1 MARGTMTGR
10 RWRRPLLAVL
20 LAVLVAVAGGLGLG
34 AAGATPSA
42 GSTSTATTTTAV
54 PTPLRPVDVDPGVF
68 PTDRPLRVA
77 VRNIPPFDIQRGN
90 RWSGYSIELW
100 RSMAEVLKLN
110 YDFVPVE
117 TVGDQLAAVVD
128 GRADLAI
135 GAISITSEREAAVD
149 FTQPIFDSGLQIA
162 VPSTPSAP
170 SISALFSKAVLK
182 ALLTVLLFIV
192 VLIVVMG
199 HLMWLVE
206 RRKNDDFPHSYV
218 KGVEAGMWW
227 AIVTLTTVGYGD
239 TTARTRT
246 GRVVA
251 ICWMV
256 LGIVVVA
263 QVTATVTSAATVERL
278 QSDVKAVGDLSGKKV
293 VTVRGT
299 VSEKFVK
306 DEGIPAR
313 LVDSITVAEE
323 QLLDGDADAVVY
335 DSPVLRYFAQTSGEG
350 RVDVVGPMYD
360 PQGYGIAL
368 PHGSPQTEVLD
379 RTLLQ
384 LDADGTTQELED
396 RWFGSEG

>member
-1 MARGTMTGR
+1 MARDVNQSR
-10 RWRRPLLAVL
+10 RWRRPFLAVL
-20 LAVLVAVAGGLGLG
+20 LTVLVAVTGGLGMG
-34 AAGATPSA
+34 AAGAAPSA
-42 GSTSTATTTTAV
+42 GSATSTTTV
-54 PTPLRPVDVDPGVF
+54 PTTLPPVEVDPGVF
-68 PTDRPLRVA
+68 PTDRPLRIA
-77 VRNIPPFDIQRGN
+77 VRNIPPFDIQKGT

-135 GAISITSEREAAVD
+135 GAISITAEREAAVD

-162 VPSTPSAP
+162 VPSTPSSP
-170 SISALFSKAVLK
+170 SITALFSKAVLR

-199 HLMWLVE
+199 HIMWLVE

-218 KGVEAGMWW
+218 KGVEAGVWW

-239 TTARTRT
+239 TTAKTRT
-246 GRVVA
+246 GRIVA

-278 QSDVKAVGDLSGKKV
+278 QSNVTAVGDLSGKKV

-306 DEGIPAR
+306 DEGLPAK
-313 LVDSITVAEE
+313 LVDSIETAEGL
-323 QLLDGDADAVVY
+323 LLDGRADAVVY
-335 DSPVLRYFAQTSGEG
+335 DSPVLRYFAETQADG
-350 RVDVVGPMYD
+350 RVDVVGPLYD

-368 PHGSPQTEVLD
+368 PHNSAQKEALD
-379 RTLLQ
+379 RALLQ
-384 LDADGTTQELED
+384 LDADGTTEELEA
-396 RWFGSEG
+396 RWFGNQD

>member
-1 MARGTMTGR
+1 MSTR
-10 RWRRPLLAVL
+10 RWRRPFLAALLLLLA
-20 LAVLVAVAGGLGLG
+20 AVAGTAG
-34 AAGATPSA
+34 AAGATGRQAGA
-42 GSTSTATTTTAV
+42 GSTTTLPAV
-54 PTPLRPVDVDPGVF
+54 EVDPGVF
-68 PTDRPLRVA
+68 PTDRPVRVA
-77 VRNIPPFDIQRGN
+77 VRNIPPFDIQKGT
-90 RWSGYSIELW
+90 RWTGYSIELW

-117 TVGDQLAAVVD
+117 TVGDQLTAVID

-135 GAISITSEREAAVD
+135 GAISITAEREAAVD

-162 VPSTPSAP
+162 VPSTASAP
-170 SISALFSKAVLK
+170 SITSLFSKAVLR

-192 VLIVVMG
+192 VLIFVMG
-199 HLMWLVE
+199 HIMWLVE

-218 KGVEAGMWW
+218 KGVEAGVWW

-246 GRVVA
+246 GRTVA

-278 QSDVKAVGDLSGKKV
+278 QSNVTAVSDLSGKKV

-306 DEGIPAR
+306 DEGIPAT
-313 LVDSITVAEE
+313 LVDSITIAED
-323 QLLDGDADAVVY
+323 QLLDGEADAVVY
-335 DSPVLRYFAQTSGEG
+335 DSPILRYFAQTRGQG
-350 RVDVVGPMYD
+350 RVDVVGPLYD

-368 PHGSPQTEVLD
+368 PHDSAQAEVLN
-379 RTLLQ
+379 RALLQ
-384 LDADGTTQELED
+384 LDADGTTQELES
-396 RWFGSEG
+396 RWFGNEN

>member
-1 MARGTMTGR
+1 MERGTKSTR
-10 RWRRPLLAVL
+10 RWRRPFLAALLLLLAVG
-20 LAVLVAVAGGLGLG
+20 AGTAGTAG
-34 AAGATPSA
+34 AADRQTGS
-42 GSTSTATTTTAV
+42 GSTTTLPAIA
-54 PTPLRPVDVDPGVF
+54 VDPGVF
-68 PTDRPLRVA
+68 PTDRPVRVA
-77 VRNIPPFDIQRGN
+77 VRNIPPFDIQKGS

-135 GAISITSEREAAVD
+135 GAISITAEREAAVD

-170 SISALFSKAVLK
+170 SITSLFSKAVLR

-192 VLIVVMG
+192 VLIFVMG
-199 HLMWLVE
+199 HIMWLVE

-218 KGVEAGMWW
+218 KGVEAGVWW

-239 TTARTRT
+239 TTAKTRT

-278 QSDVKAVGDLSGKKV
+278 QSNVTALSDLSDKKV

-306 DEGIPAR
+306 DEGIPAE
-313 LVDSITVAEE
+313 LVDNITTAED
-323 QLLDGDADAVVY
+323 QLLDGEADAVVY

-350 RVDVVGPMYD
+350 RVDVVGPLYE

-368 PHGSPQTEVLD
+368 PHDSPQAEVLD
-379 RTLLQ
+379 RALLQ

-396 RWFGSEG
+396 RWFGNEN

>member
-1 MARGTMTGR
+1 MNRSR
-10 RWRRPLLAVL
+10 RWRRPFLALLLFVLAAAVS
-20 LAVLVAVAGGLGLG
+20 GLGAG
-34 AAGATPSA
+34 AAGAAESTGSA
-42 GSTSTATTTTAV
+42 PTATSATSTPTTLA
-54 PTPLRPVDVDPGVF
+54 PVAVDPGVF

-77 VRNIPPFDIQRGN
+77 VRNIPPFDIQKGT

-100 RSMAEVLKLN
+100 RQVAEVLKLN

-117 TVGDQLAAVVD
+117 TVGDQLGAVVD

-135 GAISITSEREAAVD
+135 GAISITAEREAAVD

-170 SISALFSKAVLK
+170 SISALFSRAVLR
-182 ALLTVLLFIV
+182 ALLSVLLFIV

-199 HLMWLVE
+199 HVMWLVE

-246 GRVVA
+246 GRIVA

-278 QSDVKAVGDLSGKKV
+278 QSNVTAVGDLSGKRV

-299 VSEKFVK
+299 VSEAFVRR
-306 DEGIPAR
+306 EGIDAR
-313 LVDSITVAEE
+313 LVDSIDVAEA

-335 DSPVLRYFAQTSGEG
+335 DSPVLRYFAATGGAG
-350 RVDVVGPMYD
+350 RVDVVGPLYD

-368 PHGSPQTEVLD
+368 PHDSAQREVLD
-379 RTLLQ
+379 RALLQ
-384 LDADGTTQELED
+384 LEADGTTQELEA
-396 RWFGSEG
+396 RWFGTDD

>member
-1 MARGTMTGR
+1 ML
-10 RWRRPLLAVL
+10 LLAV
-20 LAVLVAVAGGLGLG
+20 AAGSAGTAG
-34 AAGATPSA
+34 AASSQT
-42 GSTSTATTTTAV
+42 GSGSTTTTTTTLPAV
-54 PTPLRPVDVDPGVF
+54 AVDPGVF

-77 VRNIPPFDIQRGN
+77 VRNIPPFDIQKGS

-135 GAISITSEREAAVD
+135 GAISITAEREAAVD

-170 SISALFSKAVLK
+170 SITSLFSKAVLR

-192 VLIVVMG
+192 VLIFVMG
-199 HLMWLVE
+199 HIMWLVE

-218 KGVEAGMWW
+218 KGVEAGVWW

-239 TTARTRT
+239 TTAKTRT
-246 GRVVA
+246 GRTVA

-278 QSDVKAVGDLSGKKV
+278 QSNVTALSDLSDKKV

-306 DEGIPAR
+306 DEGIPAA
-313 LVDSITVAEE
+313 LVDSITTAED
-323 QLLDGDADAVVY
+323 QLLDGKVDAVVY
-335 DSPVLRYFAQTSGEG
+335 DSPILRYFAQTRGEG
-350 RVDVVGPMYD
+350 RVDVVGPLYE

-368 PHGSPQTEVLD
+368 PHDSPQAEVLD
-379 RTLLQ
+379 RALLQ

-396 RWFGSEG
+396 RWFGNEN